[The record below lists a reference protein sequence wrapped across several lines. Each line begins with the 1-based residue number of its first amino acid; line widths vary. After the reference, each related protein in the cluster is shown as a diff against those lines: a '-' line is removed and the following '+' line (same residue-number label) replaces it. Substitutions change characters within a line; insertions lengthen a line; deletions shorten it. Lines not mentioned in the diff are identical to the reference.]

1 MVDLSDWELTERG
14 LVLTHK
20 YTKQNKWVQLDPLED
35 PLWILLRVK
44 LDPLQLDPLV

>member
-35 PLWILLRVK
+35 PLV
-44 LDPLQLDPLV
+44 DPLEG